1 MHVLCNLEK
10 RHQACE
16 SNLHTGGYIEGDGQD
31 PYIAMYIARLIV

>member
-16 SNLHTGGYIEGDGQD
+16 SNVGGYIEGDGQD